1 MMKKIVVGITGAS
14 GSIYAKR
21 LIEVLVSHGIQTNV
35 VATEKGKQVFKFEL
49 SIGLDNWIQELS
61 ENNKNVKLEDNN
73 NLFSGV
79 ASGSNKYDAVIIL
92 PCSMGTLAEISH
104 GLSKNLLCRVADVAL
119 KEGRKLVIVPR
130 ETPLSTIHLE
140 NMHRLSTMGVA
151 IIPAMPGFY
160 HHPKSIDEL
169 VDFLVG
175 KILDYLNIDNK
186 LFKKWEDTKNEN

>member
-1 MMKKIVVGITGAS
+1 MKKIVIGITGAS

-21 LIEVLVSHGIQTNV
+21 LIEVLVNLGIQTNV
-35 VATEKGKQVFKFEL
+35 VATEKGKQVFKYEL
-49 SIGLDNWIQELS
+49 SMDLDTWIGELS
-61 ENNKNVKLEDNN
+61 LQHKNIKLEDND

-92 PCSMGTLAEISH
+92 PCSMGTLAQISH
-104 GLSKNLLCRVADVAL
+104 GLSQNLLCRAADVAM

-140 NMHRLSTMGVA
+140 NMHRLSSMGVT

-175 KILDYLNIDNK
+175 KILDYLNINNE
-186 LFKKWEDTKNEN
+186 LFKKWEDTTNGN

>member
-1 MMKKIVVGITGAS
+1 MKKIVVGITGAS

-21 LIEVLVSHGIQTNV
+21 LIEVLIEQGVQVHVI
-35 VATEKGKQVFKFEL
+35 ATEKGKQVFSYEL
-49 SIGLDNWIQELS
+49 SLNLDNWIKEL
-61 ENNKNVKLEDNN
+61 NIDYPNVKLEDNN

-104 GLSKNLLCRVADVAL
+104 GLSKNLLCRAADVAL
-119 KEGRKLVIVPR
+119 KENRKLVIVPR
-130 ETPLSTIHLE
+130 ETPLNTIHLE
-140 NMHRLSTMGVA
+140 NMCRLSKMGVG

-160 HHPKSIDEL
+160 HHPNSIDDI
-169 VDFLVG
+169 VNFLIG

-186 LFKKWEDTKNEN
+186 LFKKWEDTKHEV